1 MKNSIFFY
9 ILSVFFCFSW
19 VGQAFAVNENT
30 DCDKEAEYSHP
41 CGVEWRGIHSRTKY
55 CTAINY
61 AKRAACLTEKEAIK
75 QRKRFQKE
83 VRKAEKVLDD
93 SKRAYRKVQ
102 KYAEKY
108 KSVKIPKFP
117 SDALKN
123 ADPSRF
129 VSGTYDAWKGYLSAL
144 EKAGIPAGE
153 LNKMFGGK
161 YTSNKRD
168 KMRVV
173 EKGGW
178 IVAWGREI
186 NERDAGDGVVAA
198 GVSIFSGGS
207 SAYMWAQRLVI
218 ESIEKMGRS
227 MRDAGNR
234 LGDQAQDRLTKVAKK
249 VISDALKAKM
259 PKSDSLNFGNLQ
271 AKAGLVKYS
280 GTNSFKL
287 PGGNRTTVSKTWG
300 FIPYVAVR
308 IMTES
313 HRNLKCREIGTAT
326 GELSADIYCSLAE
339 VVGFEPEFA
348 GLQTPPNV
356 ECPKEH
362 ISACENAFKRIT
374 RNKCPKYIK
383 GSNYKKYMQGV
394 CVAR

>member
-1 MKNSIFFY
+1 MYLHKAITTMAISFVLVSIASTGWSRWNPGESLRKAVSGEESLGEQFNK
-9 ILSVFFCFSW
+9 
-19 VGQAFAVNENT
+19 QA
-30 DCDKEAEYSHP
+30 DKE
-41 CGVEWRGIHSRTKY
+41 
-55 CTAINY
+55 
-61 AKRAACLTEKEAIK
+61 
-75 QRKRFQKE
+75 RKKFQKE
-83 VRKAEKVLDD
+83 VKKAEKVLDD
-93 SKRAYRKVQ
+93 SKRAYRKAQ
-102 KYAEKY
+102 KYAKKY
-108 KSVKIPKFP
+108 RSVKIPKFP
-117 SDALKN
+117 ADSLKN

-153 LNKMFGGK
+153 LNRMFGGE

-168 KMRVV
+168 KMRAV
-173 EKGGW
+173 ERGGW

-207 SAYMWAQRLVI
+207 SAYMWAQRLVM

-234 LGDQAQDRLTKVAKK
+234 LGDQAQDRLTRVAKK
-249 VISDALKAKM
+249 VISDALRAKM
-259 PKSDSLNFGNLQ
+259 PKSDSLSFGNLQ

-308 IMTES
+308 INDSRSGE
-313 HRNLKCREIGTAT
+313 REARM
-326 GELSADIYCSLAE
+326 EADRMRRE
-339 VVGFEPEFA
+339 VERVNRRFDRMR
-348 GLQTPPNV
+348 
-356 ECPKEH
+356 
-362 ISACENAFKRIT
+362 RIF
-374 RNKCPKYIK
+374 
-383 GSNYKKYMQGV
+383 
-394 CVAR
+394 

>member
-1 MKNSIFFY
+1 MNYTKLIVVTIVLMFTS
-9 ILSVFFCFSW
+9 FS
-19 VGQAFAVNENT
+19 GQASAVNENT
-30 DCDKEAEYSHP
+30 DCDKEAEYRHP

-93 SKRAYRKVQ
+93 SKRAYRRAQ
-102 KYAEKY
+102 KYVKKY
-108 KSVKIPKFP
+108 RSIKVPKFP
-117 SDALKN
+117 ADSLKN
-123 ADPSRF
+123 ANPSRF
-129 VSGTYDAWKGYLSAL
+129 VSGTYDAWKGYLRAL

-161 YTSNKRD
+161 YTSNKRN
-168 KMRVV
+168 KMKDV
-173 EKGGW
+173 ERGGW

-207 SAYMWAQRLVI
+207 SAYMWAQRLVM

-234 LGDQAQDRLTKVAKK
+234 LGDQARDRVTRVAKK
-249 VISDALKAKM
+249 VISDALRAKM

-287 PGGNRTTVSKTWG
+287 PGGKRTTVSKTWG
-300 FIPYVAVR
+300 FIPYVAFR
-308 IMTES
+308 IGS
-313 HRNLKCREIGTAT
+313 SRGTNMEKPIIRRIDDHT
-326 GELSADIYCSLAE
+326 VSGRSSTKKIYTPQQGGTVYVDPNE
-339 VVGFEPEFA
+339 YKYQGIQEFE
-348 GLQTPPNV
+348 
-356 ECPKEH
+356 
-362 ISACENAFKRIT
+362 
-374 RNKCPKYIK
+374 
-383 GSNYKKYMQGV
+383 
-394 CVAR
+394 